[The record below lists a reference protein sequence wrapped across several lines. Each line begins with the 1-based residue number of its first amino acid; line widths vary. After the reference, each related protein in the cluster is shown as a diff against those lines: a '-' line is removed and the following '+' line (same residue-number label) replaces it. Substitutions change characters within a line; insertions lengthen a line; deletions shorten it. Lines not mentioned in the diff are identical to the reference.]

1 MELTIEHVGKRYGQ
15 KSVLDDVS
23 CNVVPGEILALVG
36 PNGSGKSTLIK
47 ILANLLDASSG
58 TVHIGDRNLLEFEPS
73 DLARIIGYVP
83 QYFSFTT
90 YSTVL
95 ETVLI
100 GRRAHIGWS
109 VSEEEL
115 QIVQQAMDTLGI
127 SQYAGSYIDE
137 LSGGERQRVF
147 IARAVAQDPSI
158 FLFDEPTSSLDI
170 RHQLEVLDIMRQITR
185 EKKSSLIIA
194 VHDLNLALR
203 FADKVLILSKG
214 RVQGYGTPE
223 EVLVPD
229 TIRNVYGV
237 NMLEVK
243 TSDGT
248 YLVPLTAV
256 RDA

>member
-1 MELTIEHVGKRYGQ
+1 MQ
-15 KSVLDDVS
+15 
-23 CNVVPGEILALVG
+23 VPI
-36 PNGSGKSTLIK
+36 SM
-47 ILANLLDASSG
+47 SS
-58 TVHIGDRNLLEFEPS
+58 
-73 DLARIIGYVP
+73 
-83 QYFSFTT
+83 
-90 YSTVL
+90 
-95 ETVLI
+95 
-100 GRRAHIGWS
+100 
-109 VSEEEL
+109 
-115 QIVQQAMDTLGI
+115 
-127 SQYAGSYIDE
+127 
-137 LSGGERQRVF
+137 SGGERQRVF

-237 NMLEVK
+237 NMLEIK